1 MLFAN
6 LLQSNGD
13 PVSAKPLTDSF
24 GWNSNE
30 VMVHQDIQELN
41 RLLFEQLEN
50 NLKET
55 SEKNLISDLYKGV
68 LRTRVCVISCGA
80 QLHSTL
86 CRLSVSPVA
95 V

>member
-24 GWNSNE
+24 VCNSNE
-30 VMVHQDIQELN
+30 FLVHKDIQVLN

-68 LRTRVCVISCGA
+68 LRTRVCAISCGA
-80 QLHSTL
+80 QFRIIVL
-86 CRLSVSPVA
+86 
-95 V
+95 